1 MVGETSAWPLT
12 AGCGAALQRPP
23 GDPRSHSLRS
33 SQTWAGTVE
42 AAPRRPGEAQGR
54 LAVGLDR
61 AGEAVFSLATLHSF
75 SLFPLQMGCGIKSES
90 CKEHFDLTCILKI
103 ESRLL
108 VAVLM
113 EWFSTESCNIFKND
127 CIV

>member
-103 ESRLL
+103 E
-108 VAVLM
+108 
-113 EWFSTESCNIFKND
+113 
-127 CIV
+127 